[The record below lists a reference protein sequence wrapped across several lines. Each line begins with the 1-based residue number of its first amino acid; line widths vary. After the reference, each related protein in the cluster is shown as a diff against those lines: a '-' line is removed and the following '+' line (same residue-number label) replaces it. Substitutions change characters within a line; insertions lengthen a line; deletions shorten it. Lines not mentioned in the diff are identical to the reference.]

1 MSRRPQIYDAVVR
14 SRLWAA
20 GAAAWSAAFI
30 VLAYGTFHPQLWYV
44 GVVAVAGLLA
54 LPAAVFGIDRRGR
67 TALLFA
73 LGIFIVA
80 ALLAGWQAGPVLLP
94 AVVGC
99 ALAVRS
105 ADRSTGGTVSG
116 QKPV

>member
-1 MSRRPQIYDAVVR
+1 MR

-20 GAAAWSAAFI
+20 GAAAWAAAFI
-30 VLAYGTFHPQLWYV
+30 VLAYVTFHPQLWYV

-54 LPAAVFGIDRRGR
+54 LPAAVFGVDRRGR

-73 LGIFIVA
+73 LGIFIIA
-80 ALLAGWQAGPVLLP
+80 ALLAGWKAGPVLLP

-105 ADRSTGGTVSG
+105 ADRSTGGTLSG